1 MLKATEEKN
10 IFSDKNIEAYGYAS
24 KQRAGMIW
32 SPFAW
37 NVSYNLKILLFFMS
51 TLTESNH
58 LIYICYLRLL
68 TRSLLI
74 YIYIVMDF
82 S

>member
-37 NVSYNLKILLFFMS
+37 DVSYNLKIYCFLWAL
-51 TLTESNH
+51 
-58 LIYICYLRLL
+58 
-68 TRSLLI
+68 
-74 YIYIVMDF
+74 
-82 S
+82 

>member
-10 IFSDKNIEAYGYAS
+10 IFSDKNIKAYGYAS
-24 KQRAGMIW
+24 KQWAGMIW

-37 NVSYNLKILLFFMS
+37 DVSYNFKIVLFFMS
-51 TLTESNH
+51 TLTEFNH
-58 LIYICYLRLL
+58 LIYTCYLRLL

-74 YIYIVMDF
+74 YSYGF
-82 S
+82 

>member
-32 SPFAW
+32 SPFAKEIFPTIW
-37 NVSYNLKILLFFMS
+37 K
-51 TLTESNH
+51 
-58 LIYICYLRLL
+58 CYCFLWAL
-68 TRSLLI
+68 
-74 YIYIVMDF
+74 
-82 S
+82 